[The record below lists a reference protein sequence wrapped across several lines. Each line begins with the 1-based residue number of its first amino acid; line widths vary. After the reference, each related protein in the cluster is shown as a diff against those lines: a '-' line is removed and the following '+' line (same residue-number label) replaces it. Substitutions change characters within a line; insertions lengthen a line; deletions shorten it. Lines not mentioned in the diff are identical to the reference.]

1 MWKIYG
7 LTGGIGSGKST
18 FARMLEEEGAVV
30 IDADVVARD
39 VVKTDSIGLERVVDA
54 FGEEVLD
61 DKGHLDREALGEIV
75 FNDVDA
81 RRKLNSIL
89 HPLIAEESGR
99 RMMEAAQGDKGPVFY
114 EAALLVEN
122 EAHAQFAGLVV
133 VTASEHTQIRRVVA
147 RDELTETQARSRIA
161 AQLPLEEKEEVADF
175 VIENDGSLDHLRQRA
190 RELIE
195 VLREE
200 EE

>member
-39 VVKTDSIGLERVVDA
+39 VVNPGTPGLERVIEA
-54 FGEEVLD
+54 FGEEILD

-75 FNDVDA
+75 FNDVEA

-99 RMMEAAQGDKGPVFY
+99 RMMKAAQGDKGPVFY

-122 EAHAQFAGLVV
+122 DAHDQFAGLVV

-147 RDELTETQARSRIA
+147 RDELTETQARSRID
-161 AQLPLEEKEEVADF
+161 AQFPLHKKAEVADF
-175 VIENDGSLDHLRQRA
+175 VVENDGSLDHLRARA
-190 RELIE
+190 RELLE

-200 EE
+200 E